1 MKAFRSARDV
11 KQWQID
17 FLPFFIPI
25 RIIAVHYFS
34 LTTYHLSYC
43 YCLNV
48 IMRRVAIRRNSL
60 SIIISGC
67 NSSRG
72 ASHSAAIS
80 ISTRSYHNDANR
92 RSWQQQQ
99 QQRWSSCCWYKPT
112 SIQSPQIPIQ
122 RVHHFSSLNNDGTN
136 KCEDDNKQEEIK
148 LVSIH
153 DHLDELHDIP
163 LADVRNFCIIAHVVS
178 KLVYACE

>member
-1 MKAFRSARDV
+1 
-11 KQWQID
+11 
-17 FLPFFIPI
+17 
-25 RIIAVHYFS
+25 
-34 LTTYHLSYC
+34 
-43 YCLNV
+43 
-48 IMRRVAIRRNSL
+48 MRRVAIRRNSL

-80 ISTRSYHNDANR
+80 ISMRSYHNDANR

-99 QQRWSSCCWYKPT
+99 QQRRWSSCCWYKPT
-112 SIQSPQIPIQ
+112 SIQSPQIHQNSISSIINIQ
-122 RVHHFSSLNNDGTN
+122 RVHHFSSLSNGDTN
-136 KCEDDNKQEEIK
+136 KCDDVIKQEEIK

-153 DHLDELHDIP
+153 DHLAELHDIP

-178 KLVYACE
+178 KFVYACE

>member
-1 MKAFRSARDV
+1 
-11 KQWQID
+11 
-17 FLPFFIPI
+17 
-25 RIIAVHYFS
+25 
-34 LTTYHLSYC
+34 
-43 YCLNV
+43 
-48 IMRRVAIRRNSL
+48 MRRVDIRRNSL

-72 ASHSAAIS
+72 ARRSAAIS
-80 ISTRSYHNDANR
+80 ISTRSYHNNDANR
-92 RSWQQQQ
+92 TSWQQQQQ

-112 SIQSPQIPIQ
+112 SIQSLQIPH
-122 RVHHFSSLNNDGTN
+122 VHHFSSLRNDNTTN

-178 KLVYACE
+178 KLVLRGVNINLHCPLTFFAIYMHFFICYLSYNDAPNLHMYKMNEWMNSI

>member
-1 MKAFRSARDV
+1 
-11 KQWQID
+11 
-17 FLPFFIPI
+17 
-25 RIIAVHYFS
+25 
-34 LTTYHLSYC
+34 
-43 YCLNV
+43 
-48 IMRRVAIRRNSL
+48 MRRVAIRRNSL
-60 SIIISGC
+60 SIIIPGC

-92 RSWQQQQ
+92 TSWQQQQQ

-112 SIQSPQIPIQ
+112 SIQSSQIPIQ
-122 RVHHFSSLNNDGTN
+122 RVRHFSSSSNDNTN
-136 KCEDDNKQEEIK
+136 KCDDVIKQEEIK

>member
-1 MKAFRSARDV
+1 
-11 KQWQID
+11 
-17 FLPFFIPI
+17 
-25 RIIAVHYFS
+25 
-34 LTTYHLSYC
+34 
-43 YCLNV
+43 
-48 IMRRVAIRRNSL
+48 MRRVGIRRNSL

-72 ASHSAAIS
+72 VRNSAAIS
-80 ISTRSYHNDANR
+80 ISTSSYHNDANR

-122 RVHHFSSLNNDGTN
+122 RVHHFSSLINDATN
-136 KCEDDNKQEEIK
+136 KCDDDDKQEEIK

-178 KLVYACE
+178 KLVLRVNNWWYTIDLHCPLTVFAIYALFIYIDAPNLHM